1 MTVRALA
8 AALGITG
15 AGAHKCIK
23 RGMPTDSVEAAQS
36 WYQRNGRSRIASQPR
51 PAPNP
56 TPVESSTENESAPEP
71 AEPEPV
77 TEPTK
82 TFTDT
87 DNCREAL
94 NEQRQLRKHAAAQV
108 ARLHHSGD
116 IEASRR
122 WAQTHQQYIAKQVA
136 YERQLRDL
144 MERDGKTMQVED
156 AERTYR
162 QVFSDLRQ
170 KLVAA
175 PAALSAQLNPNDPI
189 HAQGIMENWIRML
202 FKETNRPNENR
213 NTTTG

>member
-1 MTVRALA
+1 
-8 AALGITG
+8 
-15 AGAHKCIK
+15 
-23 RGMPTDSVEAAQS
+23 
-36 WYQRNGRSRIASQPR
+36 
-51 PAPNP
+51 
-56 TPVESSTENESAPEP
+56 
-71 AEPEPV
+71 
-77 TEPTK
+77 
-82 TFTDT
+82 
-87 DNCREAL
+87 
-94 NEQRQLRKHAAAQV
+94 
-108 ARLHHSGD
+108 LHHSGD

-202 FKETNRPNENR
+202 FRETNRPNENKTA
-213 NTTTG
+213 TT

>member
-1 MTVRALA
+1 
-8 AALGITG
+8 
-15 AGAHKCIK
+15 
-23 RGMPTDSVEAAQS
+23 MPIDSIEAAQS

-51 PAPNP
+51 PAPSP
-56 TPVESSTENESAPEP
+56 TPVESSTENEDPPEP

-77 TEPTK
+77 AEPTK

-202 FKETNRPNENR
+202 FRETNRPNENKTA
-213 NTTTG
+213 TT

>member
-1 MTVRALA
+1 
-8 AALGITG
+8 
-15 AGAHKCIK
+15 
-23 RGMPTDSVEAAQS
+23 MPIDSIEAAQS
-36 WYQRNGRSRIASQPR
+36 WYQRNGRSRISSQPR

-56 TPVESSTENESAPEP
+56 NPVESSTENEAEPEP
-71 AEPEPV
+71 AEPEPIA
-77 TEPTK
+77 EPAK

>member
-8 AALGITG
+8 ASLGITG

-23 RGMPTDSVEAAQS
+23 RGMPIDSIEAAQS
-36 WYQRNGRSRIASQPR
+36 WYQRNGRSRISSQPR

-56 TPVESSTENESAPEP
+56 NSVESSTENEDAPEP
-71 AEPEPV
+71 AEPEPIA
-77 TEPTK
+77 EPAK

-156 AERTYR
+156 AERTFR